1 MFKSIPIFLAVLNT
15 VSSFSAQTTT
25 SPIQN
30 FLGSLFP
37 NTQNNNNAAVFE
49 LKQQLISE
57 CRANIG
63 YCTPEIR
70 QCIED
75 IMYQLSPLNPT
86 KDTATSPLLQKE
98 WILLWTSEKEI
109 NFFLEKGFSDEIT
122 QTLIGDTLTNNI
134 PFVKGGFFGVTGEI
148 SIDEQS
154 EGLKRTNFKFTKATL
169 DLAKWGGYSFPPIGA
184 GWFDTI
190 YLDSDLRI
198 DTNSRND
205 ILICRADN

>member
-1 MFKSIPIFLAVLNT
+1 MFKSILIFLAVLNT
-15 VSSFSAQTTT
+15 VSSFSAQTAP
-25 SPIQN
+25 SPLQN

-37 NTQNNNNAAVFE
+37 QNNNNAAIE

-57 CRANIG
+57 CRDNIG

-70 QCIED
+70 QRIED

-98 WILLWTSEKEI
+98 WVLEWTSEKEI

-122 QTLIGDTLTNNI
+122 QTLSGDTLTNNI
-134 PFVKGGFFGVTGEI
+134 PFVKGGSFGVTGEI
-148 SIDEQS
+148 SIDEQK
-154 EGLKRTNFKFTKATL
+154 EGLQRTNFKFTKATL
-169 DLAKWGGYSFPPIGA
+169 DLAKWGEYSFPPIGA